1 MSLSPPASP
10 RRGFALVLSLTI
22 MSLLV
27 LVILSL
33 AGFLAIESRL
43 ADQSLRHAIARHNAV
58 MSFRLAL
65 AQLQLLAGPDQR
77 VTGTADILTGST
89 GLTAPT
95 NPNYGRLTGVWHAGP
110 KADSKSRRLSPVQRS
125 ANGYL
130 YDTRFTE
137 DGSSQPAAGT
147 HADGTAY
154 DWRIDRERTASDSR
168 LLGWLVSGNEGR
180 ALSDAAYLGPRSA
193 WIVAAPDPRVPL
205 VGPGTLGIPARS
217 EGTLAVPSG
226 RVELPSVAFPS
237 SQTGLVTGR
246 YAWWVGDEGVK
257 ARVNLPDPYA
267 AFQPNASSPEEGGYY
282 RLMTSQRNNLTLVK
296 DPVGGTATPFSG
308 WDAAS
313 AATLASAT
321 GFGDLSSALAN
332 PSYDY
337 RVLFHDLTFHS
348 LGLHTDTSRGGLK
361 RDLTPYLQLPEATTG
376 IPGVNWV
383 GPAPAG
389 ARAQALPGLMD
400 AEAILEGAQFAGTGP
415 KHGLMRSWL
424 RQAQPFGS
432 AAPISL
438 ADARRSDAPSA
449 GTTNNQNYRVPQMSN
464 QRTTPVNPLLAQVNV
479 FFRPAYDSVSGQ
491 AQMLVYPRVVLWN
504 PWNVPISSSSY
515 VVDVGQRF
523 AVRYTVNY
531 NGQLM
536 ILRFGNL
543 GGYPELSTTAGHP
556 NTGSGV
562 RLTDLVFTVPATTFQ
577 PGEALVFTA
586 PTGPAPTLTKAV
598 GRPLA
603 ANTHLL
609 APAPLPPASPPYFK
623 ANITALPE
631 PFLSLSRSGGLDS
644 VSVTYS
650 GSNGYDWSIQHAV
663 SFAGASYEGY
673 SNAPGQT
680 YLLDGTGVNALQ
692 MIDSDAYQ
700 RGNLGRWVGLSND
713 LPNNFPDLAGGS
725 PDIPPHR
732 ISSINHRLIW
742 NDEPGLPGALPDPIY
757 GTGEYGNHNR
767 QFNLF
772 VQHNPRSARFIRS
785 PWDLAFRRRAN
796 HDRMFGIYTTERD
809 PIAFGDSQLAPI
821 FSSGRP
827 RAAPFFSSTQAS
839 PAHVYTLFDLPHPAL
854 GVVSLGQFQHA
865 SFAHFPWHPS
875 LALGN
880 GYADSSSPDVSSS
893 QALSVQVG
901 YFSTN
906 FQNLPALA
914 HQKDDVPTPSYYNYD
929 LAYELNAAMWDSY
942 MVSGIPAADLGWNEA
957 NLPWTLSSSWPN
969 ARIVPLGSKL
979 LPTGISPAI
988 PTAYYAS
995 ASTGVAGAFNVNS
1008 TSVRAWIALLS
1019 SARNLRVP
1027 TALAGTD
1034 TSPSGTPFPR
1044 NLRPQQGK
1052 VQGTVSNP
1060 SFNKEVW
1067 GGYRSLTDVEIETL
1081 ATQIVA
1087 EVRRRGPFLSL
1098 SDFVSRRLEPVD
1110 PATAAYTHPGNL
1122 GTLQAAIES
1131 AELNSPFGAPI
1142 SSASGAYEGD
1152 FNRIQRS
1159 SVADYADGEDNLRLR
1174 PRAEARVAHRAAG
1187 APGYLLQSDILQQ
1200 LAPALTARSDT
1211 FTVRFYGQATD
1222 SSGTRS
1228 FAEVWGEAIVQR
1240 MPDPVMR
1247 ENDSAAAALNPDQ
1260 PTVGSARKVDLG
1272 RRFRVVGFRWLGR
1285 NEI

>member
-95 NPNYGRLTGVWHAGP
+95 NPNYGRFTGVWHAGP
-110 KADSKSRRLSPVQRS
+110 KADSKARRLSPVQRS

-205 VGPGTLGIPARS
+205 VGPGTLGIPARN

-237 SQTGLVTGR
+237 SQPGLVTGR

-337 RVLFHDLTFHS
+337 RVLFHDLTFHA
-348 LGLHTDTSRGGLK
+348 LGLHTDTMRGGLK
-361 RDLTPYLQLPEATTG
+361 RDLTSYLQLPSASTG

-415 KHGLMRSWL
+415 KHGLIRSWL
-424 RQAQPFGS
+424 RQARAFGDS
-432 AAPISL
+432 APISL
-438 ADARRSDAPSA
+438 ADERRSEPAA
-449 GTTNNQNYRVPQMSN
+449 GTANNQNYLVPRMSS
-464 QRTTPVNPLLAQVNV
+464 QRTTPVHPLLAQVNV
-479 FFRPAYDSVSGQ
+479 FFRPVYDSTTGR

-504 PWNVPISSSSY
+504 PWNVPLASSAY
-515 VVDVGQRF
+515 VLDVGQRF
-523 AVRYTVNY
+523 AIRARVTYT
-531 NGQLM
+531 GSTPGLM
-536 ILRFGNL
+536 ILRYGN
-543 GGYPELSTTAGHP
+543 GVAALSTSDTHP
-556 NTGSGV
+556 NTGSDV
-562 RLTDLVFTVPATTFQ
+562 RLTDLVFTVPSTNFQ
-577 PGEALVFTA
+577 AGEALVFTA
-586 PTGPAPTLTKAV
+586 PAAPAPTLAR
-598 GRPLA
+598 GLARPMA
-603 ANTHLL
+603 AGTNTL
-609 APAPLPPASPPYFK
+609 APAPLSGSPYFK
-623 ANITALPE
+623 ADIVALPE
-631 PFLSLSRSGGLDS
+631 PFLTMSREKAAGFSAS
-644 VSVTYS
+644 VSYA

-663 SFAGASYEGY
+663 SFAGASYAY

-680 YLLDGTGVNALQ
+680 FLLDATGATALQ

-700 RGNLGRWVGLSND
+700 RGNLGRWIGLSND
-713 LPNNFPDLAGGS
+713 LPADFPDIAGGS
-725 PDIPPHR
+725 PEVSPHR
-732 ISSINHRLIW
+732 ISSVNHRLIW
-742 NDEPGLPGALPDPIY
+742 HDEPGTPGGLSNAIT

-772 VQHNPRSARFIRS
+772 VQHNPRSSRFIRS

-809 PIAFGDSQLAPI
+809 PLAFGDSQLAPV
-821 FSSGRP
+821 FATGRS

-839 PAHVYTLFDLPHPAL
+839 PSHVYTLYDLPHPAL
-854 GVVSLGQFQHA
+854 GIVSLGQFQHA

-1098 SDFVSRRLEPVD
+1098 SDFVSRRLEPVN

-1122 GTLQAAIES
+1122 GTLQAAIEN

-1240 MPDPVMR
+1240 MPDPVIR
-1247 ENDSAAAALNPDQ
+1247 EDDSVAAGLNPEQ
-1260 PTVGSARKVDLG
+1260 PAPGVVRKIDLG
-1272 RRFRVVGFRWLGR
+1272 RRFRVVSFRWLGR